1 MSDAAD
7 FLATHPGLED
17 AMRVSEWFPQVREA
31 AVFEVDAE
39 RLYIVR
45 GDTLGD
51 EADLYLETLV
61 RGARSEHP
69 DDTNRAVFLEL
80 DDELQEVVR
89 RRAEGSA
96 PEGTGGLS

>member
-1 MSDAAD
+1 VSDAAE
-7 FLATHPGLED
+7 FMRTHPGLERAMSASDLFGRIRDD
-17 AMRVSEWFPQVREA
+17 AALV
-31 AVFEVDAE
+31 VDAE

-61 RGARSEHP
+61 RGARSDHP
-69 DDTNRAVFLEL
+69 DDPNRAVFLEL
-80 DDELQEVVR
+80 DDELRGIVM

-96 PEGTGGLS
+96 PDGMGGPA

>member
-1 MSDAAD
+1 LSDAAD
-7 FLATHPGLED
+7 FLSTHPGLED
-17 AMRVSEWFPQVREA
+17 AMRASERFARLREGA
-31 AVFEVDAE
+31 LLEVDEE

-61 RGARSEHP
+61 RGARSERP
-69 DDTNRAVFLEL
+69 DDPNRAVFLEL
-80 DDELQEVVR
+80 NDELQDVVR

-96 PEGTGGLS
+96 PEGTEGLA

>member
-7 FLATHPGLED
+7 FLALHPGLED
-17 AMRVSEWFPQVREA
+17 VMRASERFARIRDDA
-31 AVFEVDAE
+31 ALEVDAE

-45 GDTLGD
+45 GDTLGE

-61 RGARSEHP
+61 RGARSDHP
-69 DDTNRAVFLEL
+69 DDPNRAVFLEL
-80 DDELQEVVR
+80 DDELQGVVR

-96 PEGTGGLS
+96 PEGTGGLA